1 MCLKTQKDC
10 IRGNPPLACCALNL
24 LIFLVLLVSGGLYV
38 ISKPVEKKDFPVL
51 ILDFR
56 N

>member
-10 IRGNPPLACCALNL
+10 IRGNPPLVCCALNL
-24 LIFLVLLVSGGLYV
+24 FIFLVLLVSGGFYI
-38 ISKPVEKKDFPVL
+38 ISKPVEKKYFPEL